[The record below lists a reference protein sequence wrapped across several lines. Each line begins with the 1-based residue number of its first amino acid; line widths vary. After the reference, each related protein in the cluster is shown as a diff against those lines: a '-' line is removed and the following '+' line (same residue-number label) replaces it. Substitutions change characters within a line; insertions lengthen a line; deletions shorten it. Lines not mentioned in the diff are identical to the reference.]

1 MPFDLGEMFW
11 LEVEY
16 EDDPNESKRR
26 PAIIV
31 SKIENNL
38 FILVSTTSQSPSDP
52 PSYYDQFKIPIYNWR
67 KYGFSKPSWGL
78 GYRLI
83 RLTDE
88 ELKSVVKKEDFLG
101 RMSEIDLKNL
111 NEKIER
117 IHQ

>member
-1 MPFDLGEMFW
+1 MPFDLGEIFW

-16 EDDPNESKRR
+16 EDDPNEFKRR

-31 SKIENNL
+31 GKIENSL
-38 FILVSTTSQSPSDP
+38 FILVSTTSQSPNDP

-67 KYGFSKPSWGL
+67 KYGFLKPSWGL

-83 RLTDE
+83 RLTDK
-88 ELKSVVKKEDFLG
+88 ELKSVVKREDFLG
-101 RMSEIDLKNL
+101 RMNEIDLRNL
-111 NEKIER
+111 IEKIKR